1 MFGFLIPFA
10 RCGVSEYLRNSA
22 PADVSDEDALF
33 VFGRFAAFRVE
44 PVNKLDRR
52 EVVPAF
58 LLQRTSAERILW
70 TDAIVVR
77 V

>member
-1 MFGFLIPFA
+1 MFGFLVPFA
-10 RCGVSEYLRNSA
+10 QCGVREYLRNSA

-33 VFGRFAAFRVE
+33 IFGRFAALRVE

-58 LLQRTSAERILW
+58 LL
-70 TDAIVVR
+70 
-77 V
+77 